1 MWQSEDSYRSSLPS
15 YGSVGAFDI
24 DESGRLSPHAPAAKL
39 GMRFSWRGRP
49 VSTAL
54 RTTDDGSVGV
64 MLLRAQAGRVP
75 STAIAAAARPD
86 AFDLLRC
93 LPTLLP
99 EHWTVS
105 LAADH
110 SLQLQTEM
118 RVAMPASASDLL
130 IPAVQFCLAVS
141 PYLDLLEENAM
152 GMQA

>member
-1 MWQSEDSYRSSLPS
+1 MWQSEDSYRSSLQS
-15 YGSVGAFDI
+15 YGSVGEFDV
-24 DESGRLSPHAPAAKL
+24 DEDGRLSPRAPAAEL

-54 RTTDDGSVGV
+54 RTTDDGSVGI
-64 MLLRAQAGRVP
+64 MRLCTQAGRVP
-75 STAIAAAARPD
+75 STATAAAARPD

-93 LPTLLP
+93 LPALLP

-110 SLQLQTEM
+110 SLRLQTEM
-118 RVAMPASASDLL
+118 RVSMPASASDLL
-130 IPAVQFCLAVS
+130 IPAVQFCLAIS